1 MYDWVQYNRGIWQ
14 KAKTPIP
21 RKYNIVFMVFLVG
34 TIENAMVWR
43 KCGFNDHKNQVSLY
57 HITISQLLGHKTESS
72 KSVRT
77 SAGTF
82 KFISYCPSLDIF
94 SGPRRACCLMKFVT
108 MPGWTVDI
116 VNRHPQVT
124 RAKGWKKYGK
134 TGLSCRNI
142 HDFHKEATPWRRE
155 EAIFDIKH
163 KECKIR
169 LETYKT
175 ANVISVASKLSEIQ
189 ILLCL
194 KQNENMISFKRNYIS

>member
-1 MYDWVQYNRGIWQ
+1 MYAWVQYNWGTWQ

-21 RKYNIVFMVFLVG
+21 RKYNIVLMGVLVE
-34 TIENAMVWR
+34 TIKHTMVWR
-43 KCGFNDHKNQVSLY
+43 KCGLNDHKNQVSLY
-57 HITISQLLGHKTESS
+57 HITVNQLVGHKTESS

-108 MPGWTVDI
+108 MPGWTDDI

-124 RAKGWKKYGK
+124 RAKGWKKK
-134 TGLSCRNI
+134 KSKKNLSCRNI
-142 HDFHKEATPWRRE
+142 YFFSHRVHSME
-155 EAIFDIKH
+155 EGGSNIWNKN
-163 KECKIR
+163 KCKIR

-175 ANVISVASKLSEIQ
+175 ANVISVARKLSEIQ

-194 KQNENMISFKRNYIS
+194 KQNENMISFKRNEVS

>member
-1 MYDWVQYNRGIWQ
+1 MYARVQYNRGIWQ
-14 KAKTPIP
+14 NAKTPIP
-21 RKYNIVFMVFLVG
+21 RKYNNVLLVVFVG
-34 TIENAMVWR
+34 TIKHAMVWR

-124 RAKGWKKYGK
+124 RARGWKK
-134 TGLSCRNI
+134 
-142 HDFHKEATPWRRE
+142 KENR
-155 EAIFDIKH
+155 F
-163 KECKIR
+163 
-169 LETYKT
+169 
-175 ANVISVASKLSEIQ
+175 
-189 ILLCL
+189 ILL
-194 KQNENMISFKRNYIS
+194 KYSWFSQRVHSMEEGGSNIWNKTQRM